1 MLFHFRC
8 NRIGRKNF
16 HTLAE
21 LETPPK
27 EYGTDQHL
35 NRCFAQTSFA
45 CDYFYTLAK
54 LIMYRVDQLSV
65 ELQFDRRL
73 RTVEHLEDA
82 LGVRTEFARQCDRL
96 FCNRCFLYLHICH
109 SINPVVNRSFMNF
122 VVGHEVV
129 IILMI
134 NKPDRIHEIPLTFF
148 AKD

>member
-45 CDYFYTLAK
+45 CDYFYTRAK
-54 LIMYRVDQLSV
+54 LIMYRIDQFAI
-65 ELQFDRRL
+65 ELNFYSCL
-73 RTVEHLEDA
+73 RAVAHLEHM
-82 LGVRTEFARQCDRL
+82 LG
-96 FCNRCFLYLHICH
+96 
-109 SINPVVNRSFMNF
+109 INTKF
-122 VVGHEVV
+122 VG
-129 IILMI
+129 
-134 NKPDRIHEIPLTFF
+134 
-148 AKD
+148 